1 MVLENNREIKKLT
14 SLSTSIKL
22 QQLKSHKKNKF
33 YNNLESKSM
42 KNKIDF
48 GTDPLP
54 NQNHNFLA
62 NNLDMTFFVYYKAY
76 DSYSN

>member
-1 MVLENNREIKKLT
+1 
-14 SLSTSIKL
+14 
-22 QQLKSHKKNKF
+22 
-33 YNNLESKSM
+33 M